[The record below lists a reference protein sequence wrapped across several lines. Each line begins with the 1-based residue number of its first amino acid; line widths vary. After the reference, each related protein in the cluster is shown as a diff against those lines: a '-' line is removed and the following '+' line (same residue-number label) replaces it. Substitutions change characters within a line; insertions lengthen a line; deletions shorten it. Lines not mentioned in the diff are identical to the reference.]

1 MLIEKQIPR
10 SARNDNFESFILKY
24 ALILHPTTPLPQV
37 RSLEVVLA
45 ASGDG
50 GLTADFACRCAAAA
64 LRLPQ
69 ARPAAAADELWRHTC
84 CELFAGVA
92 GDAAYREFNCSPSGQ
107 WAMYGFSAYRMRDAC
122 ALNPVPPAP
131 RIAFSRDA
139 QGWTLQ
145 ARLDAPALPGAAAAR
160 IEIGVAVV
168 LEAADGTLGY
178 WALRHAAAQ
187 PDFHRRE
194 TFVLRLSDLE

>member
-1 MLIEKQIPR
+1 MTRVQLIP
-10 SARNDNFESFILKY
+10 
-24 ALILHPTTPLPQV
+24 HPATPMPQV
-37 RSLEVVLA
+37 SSLTVVLA
-45 ASGDG
+45 ATGDG
-50 GLTADFACRCAAAA
+50 GLTADFDCRCAAGA

-92 GDAAYREFNCSPSGQ
+92 GDAAYREYNCSPSGQ
-107 WAMYGFSAYRMRDAC
+107 WAMYGFSAYRVRDAC
-122 ALNPVPPAP
+122 ALSPAP
-131 RIAFSRDA
+131 RINFCTHA

-145 ARLDAPALPGAAAAR
+145 ARLDARALPGAAAAH
-160 IEIGVAVV
+160 IAIGVAVV

-178 WALRHAAAQ
+178 WALRHAAVR

-194 TFVLRLSDLE
+194 TFVLRLGDFDQ

>member
-1 MLIEKQIPR
+1 MTRVQLIP
-10 SARNDNFESFILKY
+10 
-24 ALILHPTTPLPQV
+24 HPTTPLPQV
-37 RSLEVVLA
+37 HSLEVALA

-50 GLTADFACRCAAAA
+50 GLTAEFDCRCAPGA

-107 WAMYGFSAYRMRDAC
+107 WAMYGFSAYRRRDPA
-122 ALNPVPPAP
+122 ALNPAP
-131 RIAFSRDA
+131 RIKFFTDA

-145 ARLDAPALPGAAAAR
+145 ARLDALGLPGVAAGR
-160 IEIGVAVV
+160 IEIGIAVV
-168 LEAADGTLGY
+168 LEAADGSLSY
-178 WALRHAAAQ
+178 WALRHAAPR

-194 TFVLRLSDLE
+194 SFVLRLGDLE

>member
-1 MLIEKQIPR
+1 MTRVQLI
-10 SARNDNFESFILKY
+10 S
-24 ALILHPTTPLPQV
+24 HPATPLPQV
-37 RSLEVVLA
+37 RSLEVALA
-45 ASGDG
+45 ATGDG
-50 GLTADFACRCAAAA
+50 GLTAEFDCRCVLGA

-92 GDAAYREFNCSPSGQ
+92 GDAAYREFNGSPSGQ
-107 WAMYGFSAYRMRDAC
+107 WAMYGFSAYRTREAA

-131 RIAFSRDA
+131 RIQFSTNA

-145 ARLDAPALPGAAAAR
+145 ARLDALALPGVAAAR

-168 LEAADGTLGY
+168 LEAADGTLSY
-178 WALRHAAAQ
+178 WALQHASAQ

>member
-1 MLIEKQIPR
+1 MTRVQLIP
-10 SARNDNFESFILKY
+10 
-24 ALILHPTTPLPQV
+24 HPATPMPQV
-37 RSLEVVLA
+37 SSLAVVLA

-50 GLTADFACRCAAAA
+50 GLTAEFDCRCAAGA

-92 GDAAYREFNCSPSGQ
+92 GDAAYREYNCSPSGQ
-107 WAMYGFSAYRMRDAC
+107 WAMYGFSAYRLRDAC
-122 ALNPVPPAP
+122 ALNPAPPAP
-131 RIAFSRDA
+131 RITFAANA
-139 QGWTLQ
+139 QGWALQ
-145 ARLDAPALPGAAAAR
+145 ARLDARSLPGAAAAR
-160 IEIGVAVV
+160 IAIGVAVV
-168 LEAADGTLGY
+168 LEAADGMLSY

>member
-1 MLIEKQIPR
+1 MTRVQLI
-10 SARNDNFESFILKY
+10 S
-24 ALILHPTTPLPQV
+24 HPATPLPQV
-37 RSLEVVLA
+37 RSLEVALA
-45 ASGDG
+45 ATGDG
-50 GLTADFACRCAAAA
+50 GLTAEFDCRCVLGA

-92 GDAAYREFNCSPSGQ
+92 GDAAYREFNGSPSGQ
-107 WAMYGFSAYRMRDAC
+107 WAMYGFSAYRTRDAS
-122 ALNPVPPAP
+122 ALNPAPPAP
-131 RIAFSRDA
+131 RIQFSTDA

-145 ARLDAPALPGAAAAR
+145 ARLDALALPGVAAAR

-168 LEAADGTLGY
+168 LEAADGTLSY
-178 WALRHAAAQ
+178 WALQHASAQ

>member
-1 MLIEKQIPR
+1 MTI
-10 SARNDNFESFILKY
+10 FESFILKY
-24 ALILHPTTPLPQV
+24 ALIPHPTTPMPQV
-37 RSLEVVLA
+37 RSLAVVLA
-45 ASGDG
+45 ATGDG
-50 GLTADFACRCAAAA
+50 GLTAEFDCRCAAGA

-92 GDAAYREFNCSPSGQ
+92 GEAAYREFNCSPSGQ
-107 WAMYGFSAYRMRDAC
+107 WAIYGFSAYRMRDAC
-122 ALNPVPPAP
+122 ALNPAPPAP
-131 RIAFSRDA
+131 RIKFSTDA

-145 ARLDAPALPGAAAAR
+145 ARLDAPALPGVAADQ
-160 IEIGVAVV
+160 IEIGGAVV
-168 LEAADGTLGY
+168 LEAGDGTLGY

-194 TFVLRLSDLE
+194 TFVLRLGDFELRGNEKHETGY